1 MDYKDI
7 LLVSEDYIKTFTNA
21 NDNISGDYILP
32 AIYFAQRQYLEECL
46 GTALVRKIQGLIAMG
61 EIENEENKPYKELL
75 DDYIQD
81 YLAFTALSE
90 IIINTSFKINNFGA
104 SRTEDEKQYGVS
116 FSEVYKL
123 RDYYKSKADY
133 LQYRMQ
139 RFLIANYGN
148 YPELVEYKTVA
159 DLQVNLYSA
168 GGSNIWLGGARN
180 PKRYQKPSLKDIYN
194 FPSSDNKK
202 KGGR

>member
-32 AIYFAQRQYLEECL
+32 AIYFSQRQYLEECL
-46 GTALVRKIQGLIAMG
+46 GTALVRKIQGLIAIG
-61 EIENEENKPYKELL
+61 ELENEENKPYKELL

-139 RFLIANYGN
+139 RFLIANYEN

-159 DLQVNLYSA
+159 DLQTNLYSA
-168 GGSNIWLGGARN
+168 AGSNIWLGGARN